1 VRWAKVRALVLGGTV
16 LGSAVLGGSLL
27 AGAAGPALAATPGQ
41 QAGLVTE
48 ASPARP
54 VILIGIPGL
63 RWTDMSAAA
72 TPELWRLAGRGS
84 VGSLVVTAAASR
96 TCPADAWLTLNAGA
110 RAAVPH
116 AAAGPCPALP
126 QVNSASPGGP
136 ARIPAMPSLVRYN
149 GQQFSY
155 NPEWGLLS
163 RAGAPSDRSVPSGGG
178 AGSDRGLPSGAGS
191 CAIGPGA
198 ALALAS
204 PAGRVSSYLPGP
216 SGASRAYLSRCR
228 LTVVDVGALPAG
240 GTRPAAVHAADRAA
254 GRIIAAAP
262 AGAIIAVAGLG
273 DGTAAHLQAIIV
285 SGPGYRSGELASA
298 ATRQPGLTVITD
310 LTPTVLGWR
319 GATVPS
325 TAVGSAIRSGSG
337 GTLAGTVRGLVGQDT
352 AAQVYRDTL
361 APFFLIYGFGEGVL
375 FGLLTLVFWGRG
387 EDRRRRRRA
396 AYRTAGTL
404 VIALPAGTFLA
415 SLVPWWQLA
424 HPALWLYGMALAWA
438 AAIGLVALAGPWRR
452 DPLGPPGFVAAV
464 TVAVVG
470 LDVITGSRLQLG
482 TPFGLSVIVGG
493 RYYGIGNNG
502 IATYGIAGITCAAWV
517 GAAVLRHGSRRRAV
531 AAAAAVALFTVIA
544 SGWPGFGAKVGGT
557 IAMVPAF
564 LLLLA
569 ALAGLRLTARR
580 MSLIA
585 VSGLVLVAG
594 FALVNYFVPA
604 TGPSDI
610 GAFVGHV
617 LHGGSGGIL
626 QRKVGSNIGSLS
638 ENPWVLVIPVVIFAA
653 GLMLVWPTR
662 LGLRPLAAAY
672 RELPLLRPMFT
683 AIWLIGLLGWFAN
696 DSGITVAGAAL
707 PFALPLAIGIVSSV
721 PVAPG
726 DRAGGDAAPGPG
738 TEEQGAAPGT
748 RPAAGSPPSPS
759 PAPDSARS

>member
-1 VRWAKVRALVLGGTV
+1 MRWAKVGALVLGGTV
-16 LGSAVLGGSLL
+16 LGSAVLGGSML
-27 AGAAGPALAATPGQ
+27 AGVAEPALAATPGH
-41 QAGLVTE
+41 QAGVASE
-48 ASPARP
+48 AGPARP
-54 VILIGIPGL
+54 VILIGVPGL
-63 RWTDMSAAA
+63 RWTDLSAAA
-72 TPELWRLAGRGS
+72 TPALWRLAGQGS

-126 QVNSASPGGP
+126 QVISASPGGP

-149 GQQFSY
+149 GQQFHY

-163 RAGAPSDRSVPSGGG
+163 RAGA
-178 AGSDRGLPSGAGS
+178 GSDQGLPSGSGS

-204 PAGRVSSYLPGP
+204 PAGRVSSYSPGA
-216 SGASRAYLSRCR
+216 SGVSRAYLSRCR
-228 LTVVDVGALPAG
+228 LTVVDLGALPAG
-240 GTRPAAVHAADRAA
+240 GARPAAVRAADRAA

-273 DGTAAHLQAIIV
+273 DGAAAHLQAIIV

-319 GATVPS
+319 GTAVPS
-325 TAVGSAIRSGSG
+325 TTVGSAIRSGPR
-337 GTLAGTVRGLVGQDT
+337 GTLAATVRGLVGQDT

-438 AAIGLVALAGPWRR
+438 AAIGLAALAGPWRR

-502 IATYGIAGITCAAWV
+502 IATYGIAGLTCAAWV
-517 GAAVLRHGSRRRAV
+517 GAAVLRRGSRRQAV
-531 AAAAAVALFTVIA
+531 AAAAAVALFTVVA

-610 GAFVGHV
+610 GAFVGHL

-638 ENPWVLVIPVVIFAA
+638 ENPWVLVIPVVIFVA
-653 GLMLVWPTR
+653 GLMLVWPAR
-662 LGLRPLAAAY
+662 LGLRPLTAAY
-672 RELPLLRPMFT
+672 RELPLLRPLFT

-721 PVAPG
+721 PVAP
-726 DRAGGDAAPGPG
+726 DATGREG
-738 TEEQGAAPGT
+738 SAPGT
-748 RPAAGSPPSPS
+748 RPEAGSPPSPS

>member
-16 LGSAVLGGSLL
+16 LGSAALGGTML
-27 AGAAGPALAATPGQ
+27 AGTGGSALAASAPT
-41 QAGLVTE
+41 
-48 ASPARP
+48 SPPRP
-54 VILIGIPGL
+54 VVLIGIPGL

-72 TPELWRLAGRGS
+72 TPALWRLAGQGS

-116 AAAGPCPALP
+116 ASAGPCPALP
-126 QVNSASPGGP
+126 QVISASPGGP

-149 GQQFSY
+149 GQQFHY
-155 NPEWGLLS
+155 NPAWGLLS
-163 RAGAPSDRSVPSGGG
+163 RAGA
-178 AGSDRGLPSGAGS
+178 GSDRGLPGGAGAGSDQGLASGAGAGS

-204 PAGRVSSYLPGP
+204 PAGRVSSYSPGA
-216 SGASRAYLSRCR
+216 SGVSRAYLSRCP
-228 LTVVDVGALPAG
+228 LTVVDLGALRAG
-240 GTRPAAVHAADRAA
+240 GARPAAVRAADRAA
-254 GRIIAAAP
+254 GKIIAAAP

-273 DGTAAHLQAIIV
+273 DGTAAHLRAIIV

-319 GATVPS
+319 GAAVPAA
-325 TAVGSAIRSGSG
+325 TVGSAIGSG
-337 GTLAGTVRGLVGQDT
+337 PRGTLAATIRGLVGQDT

-375 FGLLTLVFWGRG
+375 FGLLTLLFWGRG

-424 HPALWLYGMALAWA
+424 HPALWLYGMAAAWA
-438 AAIGLVALAGPWRR
+438 VAIGLVALAGPWRR

-482 TPFGLSVIVGG
+482 TPFGLSVVVGG

-517 GAAVLRHGSRRRAV
+517 GAAVLRRGSRRQAV

-638 ENPWVLVIPVVIFAA
+638 ENPGVLVIPVVIFAA
-653 GLMLVWPTR
+653 GLMLVWPAR

-707 PFALPLAIGIVSSV
+707 PFALPLAIAIVSSV

-726 DRAGGDAAPGPG
+726 GTGREGAEPGPRA
-738 TEEQGAAPGT
+738 E
-748 RPAAGSPPSPS
+748 AGSPPSPS

>member
-1 VRWAKVRALVLGGTV
+1 MLGGTV
-16 LGSAVLGGSLL
+16 LGTVLGGAVLGGGPARAAS
-27 AGAAGPALAATPGQ
+27 AGPGQHPGVVAGTTAARDANPAQAAAT
-41 QAGLVTE
+41 
-48 ASPARP
+48 ASTAPP
-54 VILIGIPGL
+54 VVIIGIPGL

-72 TPELWRLAGRGS
+72 TPALWRLAGRGS

-126 QVNSASPGGP
+126 QVSSASPGGP

-149 GQQFSY
+149 GQQFHY
-155 NPEWGLLS
+155 DPDWGLLG
-163 RAGAPSDRSVPSGGG
+163 RAAGAGG
-178 AGSDRGLPSGAGS
+178 
-191 CAIGPGA
+191 CAVGPGA
-198 ALALAS
+198 ALALAG
-204 PAGRVSSYLPGP
+204 PAGRVTSYTPDA
-216 SGASRAYLSRCR
+216 SGVGRADLSRCP
-228 LTVVDVGALPAG
+228 LTVVDLGALPVG
-240 GTRPAAVHAADRAA
+240 GTRSAAVRAADRAA

-273 DGTAAHLQAIIV
+273 DGTAPHLRAIII

-319 GATVPS
+319 GAAGPS
-325 TAVGSAIRSGSG
+325 SAVGAAIRSGPR
-337 GTLAGTVRGLVGQDT
+337 GTLAATVRGLVGQDT

-361 APFFLIYGFGEGVL
+361 TPFFLIYGFGEGVL

-415 SLVPWWQLA
+415 SLVPWWQLP
-424 HPALWLYGMALAWA
+424 HPALWLYGLALAWA
-438 AAIGLVALAGPWRR
+438 AVIGLVALAGPWRR

-502 IATYGIAGITCAAWV
+502 IATYGIAGIACAAWV
-517 GAAVLRHGSRRRAV
+517 GAALLRRGPRRQAV

-569 ALAGLRLTARR
+569 ALARLRLTTGR

-594 FALVNYFVPA
+594 FALLNYFVPA

-610 GAFVGHV
+610 GAFVGHL

-626 QRKVGSNIGSLS
+626 QRKVGSNIGSLG

-662 LGLRPLAAAY
+662 LGLRPLASAY

-707 PFALPLAIGIVSSV
+707 PFALPLAIAIVSSV

-726 DRAGGDAAPGPG
+726 DSEAQD
-738 TEEQGAAPGT
+738 AAPGT
-748 RPAAGSPPSPS
+748 RPEAGSPPSPS

>member
-1 VRWAKVRALVLGGTV
+1 MRWAKVRALVLGGTV
-16 LGSAVLGGSLL
+16 LGSAVLGGTML
-27 AGAAGPALAATPGQ
+27 AGAGAPARAASTAG
-41 QAGLVTE
+41 
-48 ASPARP
+48 PARP
-54 VILIGIPGL
+54 VVLIGIPGL

-72 TPELWRLAGRGS
+72 TPALWRLAGQGS

-116 AAAGPCPALP
+116 AAAGPCPPLP
-126 QVNSASPGGP
+126 QVISTSPGGS

-149 GQQFSY
+149 GQQFHY
-155 NPEWGLLS
+155 NPAWGLLS
-163 RAGAPSDRSVPSGGG
+163 RGG
-178 AGSDRGLPSGAGS
+178 AGSARGLPSGAGAGSARGLPSGAGAGSAGGLPS

-204 PAGRVSSYLPGP
+204 PAGRVSSYSPGA
-216 SGASRAYLSRCR
+216 SGVSRAYLSRCR
-228 LTVVDVGALPAG
+228 LTVVDLGALPAG
-240 GTRPAAVHAADRAA
+240 GARPAAVRAADRAA
-254 GRIIAAAP
+254 GKIIAAAP
-262 AGAIIAVAGLG
+262 AGAIVAVAGLG
-273 DGTAAHLQAIIV
+273 DGTAAHLRAIIV
-285 SGPGYRSGELASA
+285 GGPGYRSGELASA

-319 GATVPS
+319 GAAVPAA
-325 TAVGSAIRSGSG
+325 TVGSAIRSEAR
-337 GTLAGTVRGLVGQDT
+337 GTLAATVRGLTGQDT

-375 FGLLTLVFWGRG
+375 FGLLTLMFWGRG

-424 HPALWLYGMALAWA
+424 HPALWLYGMASAWA
-438 AAIGLVALAGPWRR
+438 VAIGLVALAGPWRR

-672 RELPLLRPMFT
+672 RELPLLRPVFT

-707 PFALPLAIGIVSSV
+707 PFALPLAIAIVSSV

-726 DRAGGDAAPGPG
+726 DRGGGDAAPGPR
-738 TEEQGAAPGT
+738 TEEQGTADGT
-748 RPAAGSPPSPS
+748 RPETGSPPSPS

>member
-1 VRWAKVRALVLGGTV
+1 MRWAKVRALVLGGTV
-16 LGSAVLGGSLL
+16 LGSAVLAGAML
-27 AGAAGPALAATPGQ
+27 AGGPARAASAGVGQRAGEVTAASDAGQARAATTAGPAP
-41 QAGLVTE
+41 
-48 ASPARP
+48 P

-72 TPELWRLAGRGS
+72 TPALWRLAGQGS

-110 RAAVPH
+110 RAAAPH
-116 AAAGPCPALP
+116 PGAGPCPALP
-126 QVNSASPGGP
+126 AVIPAAPGAGAPSAGGP

-149 GQQFSY
+149 AQQFHY
-155 NPEWGLLS
+155 NPDWGLLA
-163 RAGAPSDRSVPSGGG
+163 RA
-178 AGSDRGLPSGAGS
+178 AGPGHCAA
-191 CAIGPGA
+191 AIGPGA
-198 ALALAS
+198 ALALAG
-204 PAGRVSSYLPGP
+204 PAGRISSYAT
-216 SGASRAYLSRCR
+216 SVSRAGLSRCP
-228 LTVVDVGALPAG
+228 LTVVDLGALPVG
-240 GTRPAAVHAADRAA
+240 GARPAAVRAADLAA
-254 GRIIAAAP
+254 GRIIGAAP

-273 DGTAAHLQAIIV
+273 DDTAPHLRAIIIR
-285 SGPGYRSGELASA
+285 GPGYRSGELAST

-319 GATVPS
+319 GVAVPQG
-325 TAVGSAIRSGSG
+325 AVGSMIQSTPRGA
-337 GTLAGTVRGLVGQDT
+337 LAATVRDLTGQDT
-352 AAQVYRDTL
+352 AAQVYRATL
-361 APFFLIYGFGEGVL
+361 APFFFIYGFGEGVL
-375 FGLLTLVFWGRG
+375 FGLLTLVFWGRS

-415 SLVPWWQLA
+415 SLVPWWQLP
-424 HPALWLYGMALAWA
+424 HPALALYGMALVWA
-438 AAIGLVALAGPWRR
+438 AVIGLVALAGPWRR

-464 TVAVVG
+464 TIAVVG

-502 IATYGIAGITCAAWV
+502 IGTYGIAGIVCATWV
-517 GAAVLRHGSRRRAV
+517 GGAVARRGSRRQAV

-569 ALAGLRLTARR
+569 AVAGLRLTTRR
-580 MSLIA
+580 LSLIA

-594 FALVNYFVPA
+594 FALLNYFVPA

-638 ENPWVLVIPVVIFAA
+638 ENPWVLVIPVFIFVA
-653 GLMLVWPTR
+653 GLMLVWPSR

-672 RELPLLRPMFT
+672 RDLPLLRPMFT

-707 PFALPLAIGIVSSV
+707 PFALPLAIAIVSSV
-721 PVAPG
+721 SPGTGGQGAPPG
-726 DRAGGDAAPGPG
+726 ARGDAG
-738 TEEQGAAPGT
+738 TSSA
-748 RPAAGSPPSPS
+748 SS